1 MNKSSH
7 FQTQNPIKQAPI
19 RLTEENYLDL
29 AKKVIKKVI
38 ERSERNKR
46 NKRNDKIITT
56 TQLRNILQYLSLLDN
71 KLLTTSDS
79 KKDAL
84 IKKELTYFKLRLV
97 YAAGRDFEVKSFI
110 TDSNLIKYVQ
120 AAQTSF
126 KEFKLYHHYLEALV
140 AYHKF
145 YIR

>member
-7 FQTQNPIKQAPI
+7 SQTKNSIKQTPI

-29 AKKVIKKVI
+29 AKKIIKK
-38 ERSERNKR
+38 NKK
-46 NKRNDKIITT
+46 NITT

-79 KKDAL
+79 KKDIL

-97 YAAGRDFEVKSFI
+97 YAAGRDYKVKSFI

-120 AAQTSF
+120 TAQTSF

>member
-1 MNKSSH
+1 MNKSFYS
-7 FQTQNPIKQAPI
+7 QTKNSIKQTPI

-29 AKKVIKKVI
+29 AKKVIK
-38 ERSERNKR
+38 RNKK
-46 NKRNDKIITT
+46 NITT

-79 KKDAL
+79 KKDIL

-97 YAAGRDFEVKSFI
+97 YAAGRDYKVKSFI

-120 AAQTSF
+120 TAQTSF

-145 YIR
+145 YVQ

>member
-7 FQTQNPIKQAPI
+7 SQTKNSVKQAPI

-29 AKKVIKKVI
+29 AEKVIKKVI
-38 ERSERNKR
+38 ERNERNKR
-46 NKRNDKIITT
+46 NYKIITT

-79 KKDAL
+79 KKNAL

>member
-7 FQTQNPIKQAPI
+7 SQNPIKQAPI

-29 AKKVIKKVI
+29 AKKVIK
-38 ERSERNKR
+38 RNKK
-46 NKRNDKIITT
+46 NITT

-79 KKDAL
+79 KKDIL

-97 YAAGRDFEVKSFI
+97 YAAGRDYKVKSFI
-110 TDSNLIKYVQ
+110 TESNLIKYVQ
-120 AAQTSF
+120 TAQTSF

-145 YIR
+145 YVQ

>member
-7 FQTQNPIKQAPI
+7 SQTQNPIKQAPI

-29 AKKVIKKVI
+29 AKKII
-38 ERSERNKR
+38 KR
-46 NKRNDKIITT
+46 NKKNITT

-145 YIR
+145 YTR

>member
-7 FQTQNPIKQAPI
+7 SQIKNSIKQAPI

-29 AKKVIKKVI
+29 AKKIIKG
-38 ERSERNKR
+38 NKK
-46 NKRNDKIITT
+46 NITT

-79 KKDAL
+79 KKDIL

-97 YAAGRDFEVKSFI
+97 YTAGRDYKVKSFI
-110 TDSNLIKYVQ
+110 TESNLIKYVQ
-120 AAQTSF
+120 TAQTSF

-145 YIR
+145 YVQ

>member
-1 MNKSSH
+1 M
-7 FQTQNPIKQAPI
+7 
-19 RLTEENYLDL
+19 
-29 AKKVIKKVI
+29 
-38 ERSERNKR
+38 
-46 NKRNDKIITT
+46 
-56 TQLRNILQYLSLLDN
+56 
-71 KLLTTSDS
+71 TTSDS

-145 YIR
+145 YVR

>member
-7 FQTQNPIKQAPI
+7 FQTKNSVKQAPI

-29 AKKVIKKVI
+29 AEKVIKKVI
-38 ERSERNKR
+38 ERNKR
-46 NKRNDKIITT
+46 NYKIITT

>member
-7 FQTQNPIKQAPI
+7 SQTKNSIKQTPI

-29 AKKVIKKVI
+29 AKKII
-38 ERSERNKR
+38 KR
-46 NKRNDKIITT
+46 NKKNITT

>member
-7 FQTQNPIKQAPI
+7 FQTKNSIKQTPI

-29 AKKVIKKVI
+29 AKKVIK
-38 ERSERNKR
+38 RNKK
-46 NKRNDKIITT
+46 NITT

-71 KLLTTSDS
+71 KLLTTNDS
-79 KKDAL
+79 KKDIL

>member
-7 FQTQNPIKQAPI
+7 SQTKNSIKQAPI

-29 AKKVIKKVI
+29 AKKVIK
-38 ERSERNKR
+38 RNKQ
-46 NKRNDKIITT
+46 NITT

-71 KLLTTSDS
+71 KLLTTSYS
-79 KKDAL
+79 KKEAL
-84 IKKELTYFKLRLV
+84 IKKELIYFKLRLV
-97 YAAGRDFEVKSFI
+97 YAAGRDYKVKLFI

-120 AAQTSF
+120 TAQTSF

-145 YIR
+145 YVQ

>member
-1 MNKSSH
+1 MNKSFYS
-7 FQTQNPIKQAPI
+7 QTKNSVKQVPI

-29 AKKVIKKVI
+29 AKKII
-38 ERSERNKR
+38 KR
-46 NKRNDKIITT
+46 NKKNITT

-84 IKKELTYFKLRLV
+84 IKKELTYFKLRLI
-97 YAAGRDFEVKSFI
+97 YAAGRDSKVKSFI
-110 TDSNLIKYVQ
+110 TDSNLIDYVQ
-120 AAQTSF
+120 TAQTSF

-145 YIR
+145 DVQ